1 MESRDSGFY
10 AFVRTLL
17 RLWFSLVYRRLRV
30 LREEALPTE
39 GPALLVVNHPPGFVE
54 ALVLVAALKRQVH
67 CVLDQSLLA
76 GPVERLIARTLGMVA
91 YTFQG
96 EDWAAAL
103 EAVCEILSREGTV
116 LIFIRPQA
124 QSVSGAV
131 KGFAREAAEAA
142 IEAEGYL
149 GRQAPLPVFP
159 VHLFLPSAS
168 SAAGEAIIHIDDLLS
183 AQGAP
188 WQAQQDLDKSVRA
201 LDEAIE
207 KACCSGPFRL
217 QPDQVEQFISGL
229 EAVMREDFAE
239 SWSHRANWKQKVED
253 FDLSPYLIRLTHRL
267 NYGNPGRLAA
277 HNEAL
282 HHYQERKRRMALGT
296 LRAETAGDWTKSG
309 WRRFAVWA
317 ETVLGF
323 PIALYGLL
331 NLLAAW
337 FVARVAG
344 LMKKGLW
351 DAAPKQWI
359 ARIVI
364 ALACYAGQVALAAH
378 FLPRAAA
385 GYYAPSLVLSGV
397 YLLRY
402 LWLWEHRTTV
412 LAGAM
417 GGSHRAERLRWLRK
431 SLIDELKRDQDR
443 YLPTWKVAR

>member
-1 MESRDSGFY
+1 MESRDSGLY
-10 AFVRTLL
+10 AFVRRLL

-30 LREEALPTE
+30 LREESLPPE
-39 GPALLVVNHPPGFVE
+39 GPVLLVVNHPPGFLE

-67 CVLDQSLLA
+67 CMVDQSLLA
-76 GPVERLIARTLGMVA
+76 GPIERLIAKLLGIVT
-91 YTFQG
+91 YEFQG
-96 EDWAAAL
+96 DDWAAAL
-103 EAVCEILSREGTV
+103 EAICRIFSQEGMV
-116 LIFIRPQA
+116 LVFVRPQTTG
-124 QSVSGAV
+124 SGAAR
-131 KGFAREAAEAA
+131 GFAPEAAEAA

-168 SAAGEAIIHIDDLLS
+168 SAAGEVLIHIDEPLS

-188 WQAQQDLDKSVRA
+188 WQAQQDLEKSIRA
-201 LDEAIE
+201 IDEAIE

-217 QPDQVEQFISGL
+217 QPDQVAQFISGL

-239 SWSHRANWKQKVED
+239 SWSHRPNWKQKVED

-282 HHYQERKRRMALGT
+282 RHYQERKRRMALGA
-296 LRAETAGDWTKSG
+296 LRAETAGEWPKSG
-309 WRRFAVWA
+309 WKRFAVWI
-317 ETVLGF
+317 ETVVGF

-331 NLLAAW
+331 NLIPAW
-337 FVARVAG
+337 IVARIAG

-351 DAAPKQWI
+351 DATSREWI
-359 ARIVI
+359 IRVAI

-417 GGSHRAERLRWLRK
+417 DGFRRAESLRRLRKL
-431 SLIDELKRDQDR
+431 LIDELKRDQDR
-443 YLPTWKVAR
+443 YLPTWKAAR